1 MKAELQAPSEW
12 VNQGMKRPQLETVEP
27 LPKAEE
33 FMLTVNAVEVAQA
46 AAAMVLVWGLIIAA
60 FLF

>member
-1 MKAELQAPSEW
+1 MKAELQAPPEW
-12 VNQGMKRPQLETVEP
+12 VNQGMKRPQLETVEA
-27 LPKAEE
+27 PKAEG

-46 AAAMVLVWGLIIAA
+46 AAAMVIVWGLIIVA